1 MVQQL
6 GPCTPTAGGPS
17 LISGPGTKIPQAV
30 RQGWPKKKKRNN
42 MKNLTD
48 NVEQRKPGADEK
60 ILYDSTNMKFKNG
73 RS

>member
-1 MVQQL
+1 
-6 GPCTPTAGGPS
+6 
-17 LISGPGTKIPQAV
+17 
-30 RQGWPKKKKRNN
+30 

-48 NVEQRKPGADEK
+48 NVEQRKPGTDEK